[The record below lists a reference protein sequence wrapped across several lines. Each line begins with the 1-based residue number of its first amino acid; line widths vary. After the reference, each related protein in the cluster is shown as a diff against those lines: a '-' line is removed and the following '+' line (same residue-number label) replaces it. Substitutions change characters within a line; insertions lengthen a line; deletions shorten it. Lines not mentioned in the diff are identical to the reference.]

1 MKKQY
6 RTLLGASLSLL
17 ACIMLVNEAV
27 PLTVAK
33 ISLEEM
39 TSRSN
44 LVIYG
49 TVVSAHSQWE
59 GKAINTYTRVRVQE
73 TLKGT
78 DGEFV
83 TVKQMGGRVGDI
95 TDEVTGSPELTQGED
110 VVLFLVEWQ
119 GNYWIHS
126 IVLGKFSV
134 VTQKGSL
141 VAYNDFNNVGL
152 IDPVTRREITDPTK
166 KINAFPL
173 ESFLN
178 EIRSLSTR

>member
-6 RTLLGASLSLL
+6 RTLLGAALSLL

-39 TSRSN
+39 TARSN

-49 TVVSAHSQWE
+49 TVLSAHSQWE
-59 GKAINTYTRVRVQE
+59 SKAINTYTRVRVRE

-95 TDEVTGSPELTQGED
+95 SDEVTGSPELIQGED

-119 GNYWIHS
+119 GHYWIHS
-126 IVLGKFSV
+126 IVLGKFSI
-134 VTQKGSL
+134 VTQNGNL
-141 VAYNDFNNVGL
+141 VAYNDLNNIGL
-152 IDPVTRREITDPTK
+152 IDPVTNREVVDVSE

-173 ESFLN
+173 DSFLN
-178 EIRSLSTR
+178 EIRSLSNR